1 MQLEALIHPFFDEL
15 RDPNARLPNGRI
27 LPPLF
32 NFKPHGM
39 TCSQYSFIN
48 SFEVPVYDC
57 YWFLSTLRVRA
68 ERSASWDACQADP
81 RACKKAVCL
90 PWVVMLSF
98 LAVCSLQKM
107 VLHCREVA
115 SGLFNVE
122 PYASCVICY
131 ASPAHLFHF
140 YNYFEVYVHV
150 LSLCRE
156 QVKKALRNMLL
167 RPPWHYWPLIF
178 KWKTSCNLCNFPGYN
193 SIPRITL
200 EEDFCFLCFFFFFL
214 YFSCKTD

>member
-1 MQLEALIHPFFDEL
+1 MCGVASIEWTSSLGFSCKLLFCGCLFLVTMLLVCLFILIIYFVMQLEALIHPFFDEL

-39 TCSQYSFIN
+39 ICSQYSFIN

-122 PYASCVICY
+122 SYASCVICY
-131 ASPAHLFHF
+131 ASPVHLFHF
-140 YNYFEVYVHV
+140 HNYFEVYVHL

-156 QVKKALRNMLL
+156 QVKKALRSMLL
-167 RPPWHYWPLIF
+167 RPP
-178 KWKTSCNLCNFPGYN
+178 G
-193 SIPRITL
+193 IT
-200 EEDFCFLCFFFFFL
+200 DP
-214 YFSCKTD
+214 